1 MDPFVQQL
9 ADLCRAHVTRAKW
22 VFVPSHA
29 IGRTI
34 GARIALDGINWLN
47 LRFLTLLD
55 SALRN
60 RARIRT
66 SLTTTVRALRSRL
79 SDPFVSLRAELL

>member
-1 MDPFVQQL
+1 MDPFVHQL
-9 ADLCRAHVTRAKW
+9 AELSRAHVTRAKW
-22 VFVPSHA
+22 VFVPSYA
-29 IGRTI
+29 VGRTI
-34 GARIALDGINWLN
+34 GARIAPDGINWLN

-66 SLTTTVRALRSRL
+66 SPTTTVRAFRSRL
-79 SDPFVSLRAELL
+79 TPFVSLRAELL